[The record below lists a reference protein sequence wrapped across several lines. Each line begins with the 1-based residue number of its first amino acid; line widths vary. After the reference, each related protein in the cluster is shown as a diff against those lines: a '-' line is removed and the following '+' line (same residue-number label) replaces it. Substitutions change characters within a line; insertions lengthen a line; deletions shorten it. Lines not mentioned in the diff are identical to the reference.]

1 MIMKSNLNVHHVIT
15 KTKVFRRLGWLIAG
29 GALVLILLIFF
40 SSAVDPRC
48 APLLAH
54 SDEVV
59 VPLPPNCT
67 QTSVR
72 PTGEMTNNLERERNQ
87 RDLILKSWIICKP
100 SNSPPEISLLLDQDP
115 RWLPSYVPGTYQFR
129 RTVVIFPYAQPV
141 SEGSKV
147 IGVVCLVPWRRYA
160 SQIAG
165 QCDGKFAVWK

>member
-1 MIMKSNLNVHHVIT
+1 MRSGLSFMSMAASIRGDGGIAYPNGLAPRYLAAIVEVMRTIRGMIMKSNLNVHHVIT

-115 RWLPSYVPGTYQFR
+115 RWLPSYVPGTYQF
-129 RTVVIFPYAQPV
+129 
-141 SEGSKV
+141 
-147 IGVVCLVPWRRYA
+147 
-160 SQIAG
+160 
-165 QCDGKFAVWK
+165 